1 MTVITI
7 GLVAISVLLGALVVY
22 DLTQRR
28 HAILRNFPVVGHLR
42 YILESIGPEIRQYF
56 IASNDE
62 ERPFTRDERRWVY
75 ASAKKANNYFGFGT
89 DDDLEGSNHHLI
101 IRHAAFPK
109 IEAAK
114 PVAAASPNTGD
125 YGWRAR
131 QGEYALASAKVMGEA
146 RNRARATILPS
157 VVNISAMS
165 YGSLSAPA
173 VEAMN
178 RGCAIAGAWHNTG
191 EGGVSRHHDHGG
203 ELIWQIGTGYFG
215 CRDEQGNFSEKH
227 FLEVCDRF
235 EVRAIEVK
243 LSQGAKPGLGG
254 VLPAAKITPEIASIR
269 GIPMGRNCQS
279 PAGHSA
285 FSNVDEMLDFVERL
299 ADATGLPVGIK
310 SAVGE
315 RQFWHQLAQA
325 MQSGQ
330 RGVDFITVDGGEGGT
345 GAAPL
350 TFSDHVGLPFRSA
363 MNQVHRTFVEHGVDD
378 RVLFIGSGKLG
389 FPEKALLAFAL
400 GCDAVS
406 VAREAMLAVGC
417 IQAQVCHSGRCPTG
431 VATQSKWLMR
441 GLDPADKGARCA
453 NYLATLR
460 KELLWLSHACGYD
473 HPSQFTLDDFA
484 ILDGQMGH
492 TSARATFDSADS
504 TSDLVT
510 TSGLDRA

>member
-1 MTVITI
+1 MTALTI
-7 GLVAISVLLGALVVY
+7 AFVGLAILLATLLVY

-42 YILESIGPEIRQYF
+42 YIFESIGPEVRQYF
-56 IASNDE
+56 IASNDD

-89 DDDLEGSNHHLI
+89 DNDLEGPKHHLF
-101 IRHAAFPK
+101 IRHSAFPK
-109 IEAAK
+109 VQAAK
-114 PVAAASPNTGD
+114 PVNAATPNSGD
-125 YGWRAR
+125 HGWRAR
-131 QGEYALASAKVMGEA
+131 QSEYPLASKRMLGEA
-146 RNRARATILPS
+146 RSRAAATTMPS

-178 RGCAIAGAWHNTG
+178 RGCALADAWHNTG
-191 EGGVSRHHDHGG
+191 EGGVGPHHDHGG
-203 ELIWQIGTGYFG
+203 DLMWQIGTGYFG
-215 CRDEQGNFSEKH
+215 CRDAEGNFSETH
-227 FLEVCDRF
+227 LLDVCDRF
-235 EVRAIEVK
+235 RIRALEVK

-269 GIPMGRNCQS
+269 GIPMGRDCQS
-279 PAGHSA
+279 PASHTA
-285 FSNVDEMLDFVERL
+285 FGNVDEMLDFVERL
-299 ADATGLPVGIK
+299 AQATGLPVGIK

-315 RQFWHQLAQA
+315 RQFWHQLADA
-325 MQSGQ
+325 MQDGK

-350 TFSDHVGLPFRSA
+350 TFSDHVGLPFRNA
-363 MNQVHRTFVEHGVDD
+363 IDQVHRAFKQRGIED

-389 FPEKALLAFAL
+389 FPEKAALAFAQ
-400 GCDAVS
+400 GCDAIS

-417 IQAQVCHSGRCPTG
+417 IQAQVCHTGHCPTG

-441 GLDPADKGARCA
+441 GLDPTDKAARCA

-473 HPSQFTLDDFA
+473 HPSQFTIDDFA
-484 ILDGQMGH
+484 MLTGQTGLVP
-492 TSARATFDSADS
+492 TETGVADS
-504 TSDLVT
+504 HQ
-510 TSGLDRA
+510 DRA